1 MELVNERVAILD
13 NRPIFVLPG
22 GNSALSHRKELRT
35 IELFHS
41 PIWIGSVCG
50 DVAWL
55 PSARES
61 PPPITRW
68 LMSLVC
74 AVLENRS
81 TISGIKGLKRALCWI
96 QVLQEAHFS
105 AVDGLIASELW

>member
-1 MELVNERVAILD
+1 MACRTSYHALMCD

-35 IELFHS
+35 FELVYS

-74 AVLENRS
+74 AVLENRLHHVRHQGPEES
-81 TISGIKGLKRALCWI
+81 TLLDSGAAGSSFFC
-96 QVLQEAHFS
+96 
-105 AVDGLIASELW
+105 G